1 MIDEA
6 HQVPH
11 IGDTLKLIADI
22 IKDLQIIATGSLAF
36 ELSNKNNEPLTGRKF
51 EFSMALRKSRDLW
64 KGRRIIYRLY
74 PDTVNNPGNEQEYL
88 LELTNSYLFEDIL
101 AFQNIRNP
109 EILNRLLTGLA
120 FQLGREV
127 SYNELS
133 QLIGADIR
141 NSRKVY

>member
-1 MIDEA
+1 ME
-6 HQVPH
+6 
-11 IGDTLKLIADI
+11 
-22 IKDLQIIATGSLAF
+22 
-36 ELSNKNNEPLTGRKF
+36 
-51 EFSMALRKSRDLW
+51 
-64 KGRRIIYRLY
+64 RRIIYRLY
-74 PDTVNNPGNEQEYL
+74 PDTVNNPGYEQEYL
-88 LELTNSYLFEDIL
+88 LELTNSYLFKDIL

-109 EILNRLLTGLA
+109 EILNKLLTGLA